1 MKQFLSISYLLTLFF
16 ILFSCSSDSE
26 DSTPEPD
33 VVAPEVDFTITG
45 VSGSGGSEPVVV
57 SNQIQIN
64 IDAKDSE
71 GIAKVGAFI
80 NNQKVGED
88 TTSPYQIII
97 DLSGY
102 ASKGVTSKLT
112 DYLLRIDATDTS
124 GNTSSSEQLINI
136 VNETPLITINF
147 PSQNINPELIEFY
160 IFASTMDGELLG
172 LEKVEPTDTS
182 ITLSTTAEI
191 TDEEEYM
198 LTFAEKFA
206 AFYGETNELATIQ
219 NIKRSSLQVIN
230 LKTNPRFPSNFF
242 DRAFPE
248 EFPIEGFWDE
258 NTTDF
263 IALEANGFDYSSGGN
278 ACSCSPTTPENSIII
293 SKYNDYNN
301 LYVNQNVY
309 LQVKNTDQ
317 LVTSYALLDKDVLV
331 DDFSISPDLF
341 TGEGISLENLEYPNI
356 DLAFSNHPLLSIYLY
371 ENENDYSN
379 NIFHINNPLAN
390 TEASG
395 AKVNYW
401 LNNNFYAYR
410 TELQYLKYRI
420 EHVGKPNHIYNGRDW
435 SVSQTFENGTFIV
448 DKNTANEDLVG
459 RIAISDFFSRR
470 SGGQATVLNG
480 RDGTYRW
487 NIVFDSQNNSDIKL
501 PVIPPEL
508 EEWVLNDKY
517 NNQSFTNSEDYDQ
530 RQVEL
535 IRYGNMNSY
544 EEYLQKIIK
553 DNEKWYLISPV
564 KESVFDNPSFW
575 NQNYVYPNHFLIN

>member
-1 MKQFLSISYLLTLFF
+1 MKQFFSTSILLTL
-16 ILFSCSSDSE
+16 ITMLFSCSSDSE
-26 DSTPEPD
+26 DPTPEPD
-33 VVAPEVDFTITG
+33 VVAPTVDFSIAG
-45 VSGSGGSEPVVV
+45 SSGSGNSEPIVV

-64 IDAKDSE
+64 INAQDSE
-71 GIAKVGAFI
+71 GIAKVEAFI
-80 NNQKVGED
+80 DNEKVGED
-88 TTSPYQIII
+88 TTAPYQITI
-97 DLSGY
+97 DVSGY

-112 DYLLRIDATDTS
+112 DYVLRIDATDTS
-124 GNTSSSEQLINI
+124 GNTSSTEQLINI

-147 PSQNINPELIEFY
+147 PGQNINPELIEFY
-160 IFASTMDGELLG
+160 IFASSMDGELLSIA
-172 LEKVEPTDTS
+172 KVEPTDTS

-191 TDEEEYM
+191 SDEEEYM

-219 NIKRSSLQVIN
+219 NIKRSSLQEIN

-293 SKYNDYNN
+293 SRYDDYGN

-317 LVTSYALLDKDVLV
+317 LSTSYALLNKDVLV
-331 DDFSISPDLF
+331 DDFSITPDLF
-341 TGEGISLENLEYPNI
+341 SDEGITLENLEYPNI
-356 DLAFSNHPLLSIYLY
+356 DLALSNHPILSIYFY
-371 ENENDYSN
+371 ENESDYSN

-395 AKVNYW
+395 AKINYW

-420 EHVGKPNHIYNGRDW
+420 EHTGKPDQSYNGRDW
-435 SVSQTFENGTFIV
+435 SVSHTFENGTFMV

-459 RIAISDFFSRR
+459 RIALSDFFSRR

-487 NIVFDSQNNSDIKL
+487 NIVFDSQNNSAIKL
-501 PVIPPEL
+501 PVIPVEL
-508 EEWVLNDKY
+508 EEWVFNDTY
-517 NNQSFTNSEDYDQ
+517 NNQSFASSEDYDQ

-535 IRYGNMNSY
+535 IRYENMDSF

-564 KESVFDNPSFW
+564 KESVYDNPSFW

>member
-1 MKQFLSISYLLTLFF
+1 M
-16 ILFSCSSDSE
+16 
-26 DSTPEPD
+26 
-33 VVAPEVDFTITG
+33 VAPTVDFSIAG
-45 VSGSGGSEPVVV
+45 SSGSGNSEPIVV

-64 IDAKDSE
+64 INAQDAE
-71 GIAKVGAFI
+71 GIAKVEAFI
-80 NNQKVGED
+80 DNEKVGED
-88 TTSPYQIII
+88 TTAPYQITI
-97 DLSGY
+97 DVSGY

-112 DYLLRIDATDTS
+112 DYVLRIDATDTS
-124 GNTSSSEQLINI
+124 GNTSSTDQLINI

-147 PSQNINPELIEFY
+147 PGQNINPELIEFY
-160 IFASTMDGELLG
+160 IFASTMDGELLSIA
-172 LEKVEPTDTS
+172 KVEPTDTS

-191 TDEEEYM
+191 SDEEEYM

-219 NIKRSSLQVIN
+219 NIKRSSLQEIN

-293 SKYNDYNN
+293 SRYDDYGN

-317 LVTSYALLDKDVLV
+317 LITSYALLNKDVLV
-331 DDFSISPDLF
+331 DNFSITPDLF
-341 TGEGISLENLEYPNI
+341 SDEGITLENLEYPNI
-356 DLAFSNHPLLSIYLY
+356 DLALSNHPILSIYLY
-371 ENENDYSN
+371 ENESDYSN

-395 AKVNYW
+395 AKINYW

-420 EHVGKPNHIYNGRDW
+420 EHTGKPNQSYNGRDW
-435 SVSQTFENGTFIV
+435 SVSHTFENGTFMV
-448 DKNTANEDLVG
+448 DKNTANEDFVG
-459 RIAISDFFSRR
+459 RIALSDFFSRR

-487 NIVFDSQNNSDIKL
+487 NIVFDSQNNSAIKL
-501 PVIPPEL
+501 PVIPVEL
-508 EEWVLNDKY
+508 EEWVFNDTY
-517 NNQSFTNSEDYDQ
+517 NNLSFASPEDYDQ

-535 IRYGNMNSY
+535 IRYVNMDSF

-564 KESVFDNPSFW
+564 KESVYDNPSFW

>member
-1 MKQFLSISYLLTLFF
+1 MKQFFSTSILLALITM
-16 ILFSCSSDSE
+16 LFSCSSDSE
-26 DSTPEPD
+26 DPTPEPD
-33 VVAPEVDFTITG
+33 VVAPTVDFSIAG
-45 VSGSGGSEPVVV
+45 SSGSGNSEPIVV

-64 IDAKDSE
+64 INAQDAE
-71 GIAKVGAFI
+71 GIAKVEAFI
-80 NNQKVGED
+80 NNEKVGED
-88 TTSPYQIII
+88 TTAPYQITI
-97 DLSGY
+97 DVSGY

-112 DYLLRIDATDTS
+112 DYVLRIDATDTS
-124 GNTSSSEQLINI
+124 GNTSSTDQLINI

-147 PSQNINPELIEFY
+147 PGQNINPELIEFY
-160 IFASTMDGELLG
+160 IFASTMDGELLSIA
-172 LEKVEPTDTS
+172 KVEPTDTS

-191 TDEEEYM
+191 SDEEEYM

-219 NIKRSSLQVIN
+219 NIKRSSLQEIN

-293 SKYNDYNN
+293 SRYNDYGN

-317 LVTSYALLDKDVLV
+317 LITSYALLNKDVLV
-331 DDFSISPDLF
+331 DNFSITPDLF
-341 TGEGISLENLEYPNI
+341 SDEGITLENLEYPNI
-356 DLAFSNHPLLSIYLY
+356 DLALSNHPILSIYLY
-371 ENENDYSN
+371 ENESDYSN

-395 AKVNYW
+395 AKINYW

-420 EHVGKPNHIYNGRDW
+420 EHTGKPNQSYNGRDW
-435 SVSQTFENGTFIV
+435 SVSHTFENGTFMV
-448 DKNTANEDLVG
+448 DKNTANEDFVG
-459 RIAISDFFSRR
+459 RIALSDFFSRR

-487 NIVFDSQNNSDIKL
+487 NIVFDSQNNSAIKL
-501 PVIPPEL
+501 PVIPVEL
-508 EEWVLNDKY
+508 EEWVFNDTY
-517 NNQSFTNSEDYDQ
+517 NNQSFASSEDYDQ

-535 IRYGNMNSY
+535 IRYENMDSF

-564 KESVFDNPSFW
+564 KECVYDNPSFW